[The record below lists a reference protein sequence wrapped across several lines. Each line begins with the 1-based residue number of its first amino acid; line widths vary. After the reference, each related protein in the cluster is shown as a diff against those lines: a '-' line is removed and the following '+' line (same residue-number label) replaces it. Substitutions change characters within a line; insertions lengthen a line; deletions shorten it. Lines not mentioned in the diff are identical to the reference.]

1 CDRTECWVCSCFFF
15 FFFFSSRRRH
25 TRFSRDWSS
34 DLCSSDLAS
43 VSSSGLVAVIV
54 AEPPAFPV
62 TSPLE
67 LTDATALLLEDQVTT
82 RPVSGVPLASL
93 GVALSCTVCPT

>member
-1 CDRTECWVCSCFFF
+1 MLGALGATVTDATGIVVTVTAAEPLLPS
-15 FFFFSSRRRH
+15 
-25 TRFSRDWSS
+25 
-34 DLCSSDLAS
+34 
-43 VSSSGLVAVIV
+43 LVAVIV